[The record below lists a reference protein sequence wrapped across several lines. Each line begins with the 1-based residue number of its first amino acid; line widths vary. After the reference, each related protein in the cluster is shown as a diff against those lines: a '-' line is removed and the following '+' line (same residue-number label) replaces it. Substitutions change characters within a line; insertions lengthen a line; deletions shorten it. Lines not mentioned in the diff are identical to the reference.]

1 MCSESG
7 KKQEVVSTEVEDV
20 EKEAGHGVFVT
31 ITCPG
36 ENWGIC
42 AN

>member
-7 KKQEVVSTEVEDV
+7 KEQEVVSTEVEDV
-20 EKEAGHGVFVT
+20 DDGTGRGVFVT

-36 ENWGIC
+36 EKEEISTI
-42 AN
+42 